1 MCNLGHCCLVV
12 AGHTQLQTLQRTSVS
27 AGQGNS
33 SSFGNDQVAYW
44 LLFDGCLMST
54 HSIYSDRIRVDEV
67 ISSNC
72 PIIEV
77 LHCTGKFL
85 VKQGL
90 GLIDG
95 GKHL

>member
-1 MCNLGHCCLVV
+1 
-12 AGHTQLQTLQRTSVS
+12 
-27 AGQGNS
+27 
-33 SSFGNDQVAYW
+33 
-44 LLFDGCLMST
+44 MST

-77 LHCTGKFL
+77 MHCTGKFL

-90 GLIDG
+90 GLIYG
-95 GKHL
+95 CKHLQMFRYCTALLIDCAHQE